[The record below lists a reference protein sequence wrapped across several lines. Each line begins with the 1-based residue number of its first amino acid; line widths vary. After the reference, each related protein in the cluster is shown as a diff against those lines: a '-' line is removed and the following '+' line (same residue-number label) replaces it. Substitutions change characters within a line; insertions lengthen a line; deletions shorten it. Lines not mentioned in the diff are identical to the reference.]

1 MAIRIIGI
9 MLVISSTTV
18 IGIYYSYKNDYR
30 LLELE
35 ELSKVMNMLL
45 SEIEY
50 GISTL
55 PEAIGVISERIEG
68 PIKLIL
74 SECREQLTE
83 KKGQGINELW
93 CNAIDKKNLN
103 TYMNKNDINH
113 LKDMGKILGYG
124 DRELLNRGIKS
135 VTDYIDNEISNIHEL
150 NKKNKK
156 MYQSLGLLSGVL
168 LVIVL
173 I

>member
-1 MAIRIIGI
+1 MAVMILGILLIIG
-9 MLVISSTTV
+9 STTV
-18 IGIYYSYKNDYR
+18 IGVYCSYKSDYR
-30 LLELE
+30 MQELE
-35 ELSKVMNMLL
+35 ELSKVMNILQ

-74 SECREQLTE
+74 SECRSQLIE
-83 KKGQGINELW
+83 KRGQGINELW
-93 CNAIDKKNLN
+93 CSAIDKKNVN
-103 TYMNKNDINH
+103 TYMNSNDINH

-124 DRELLNRGIKS
+124 DKDLITRGIES
-135 VTDYIDNEISNIHEL
+135 VIGYINNEIDSINEL

-156 MYQSLGLLSGVL
+156 MYQSIGVLSGVL

-173 I
+173 L